1 MKCNSSGLSIVFN
14 ILAPLHSLMLLLIL
28 FSLDLLFNPALTYWN
43 IFFFMNMLYFF
54 YDLFNK
60 HLRGFPYGGFA
71 LKETVPELYCSKA
84 ATRTGRFTLIKA
96 STSLSAQLP
105 YEFRFSLFFF
115 FLKAQQ
121 TVFSSNYI
129 GTHEKDKNNASNS
142 QHCISL
148 HCRDGK
154 CVRNGITKGILCPAT
169 VKKNHQNLVKS
180 NETSALYSTHL
191 PDIEN

>member
-96 STSLSAQLP
+96 STSLSAQLL
-105 YEFRFSLFFF
+105 YEFRFSLFF

-121 TVFSSNYI
+121 TVFSSSCVITSELMKKIRIMHLIHN
-129 GTHEKDKNNASNS
+129 TASLCTAETVNV
-142 QHCISL
+142 
-148 HCRDGK
+148 
-154 CVRNGITKGILCPAT
+154 CVT
-169 VKKNHQNLVKS
+169 
-180 NETSALYSTHL
+180 ALQKEYCVQQ
-191 PDIEN
+191 P